1 MQNAASLAALFFVVW
16 RLVTDVVVNNRS
28 NNTSWAAL
36 FFVVWRIVTDV
47 VVNNRSNNTYMANIF
62 HCSYCI
68 IRYEIHLHTSCV
80 AAFMLILHRNNVC
93 DICIFPDGNISI
105 TTTPLV
111 FCFCNKYCCNPVD
124 TGKCRLISVKIKYQL
139 YYNTH
144 MTRHSYKCITFSI
157 VNVIT
162 YRCEN
167 TTFIECILWT

>member
-1 MQNAASLAALFFVVW
+1 MQNAASWAALFFVVW

-28 NNTSWAAL
+28 NTTS
-36 FFVVWRIVTDV
+36 
-47 VVNNRSNNTYMANIF
+47 MANIV

-68 IRYEIHLHTSCV
+68 IRYEIHLQTACV
-80 AAFMLILHRNNVC
+80 AAFMLILYRNMIG
-93 DICIFPDGNISI
+93 DICLFPDGNISI

-162 YRCEN
+162 YGCEN
-167 TTFIECILWT
+167 TTFMECILVT

>member
-1 MQNAASLAALFFVVW
+1 
-16 RLVTDVVVNNRS
+16 
-28 NNTSWAAL
+28 
-36 FFVVWRIVTDV
+36 
-47 VVNNRSNNTYMANIF
+47 MANIV

-68 IRYEIHLHTSCV
+68 IRYEIHLQTACV
-80 AAFMLILHRNNVC
+80 AAFMLILYRSMIG
-93 DICIFPDGNISI
+93 DICLFPDGNISI

-124 TGKCRLISVKIKYQL
+124 KGKYRLISVKIKYQL

-167 TTFIECILWT
+167 TTFIECIL